1 MREEVFFS
9 VFMCVYN
16 KDELLEHA
24 IASVLE
30 QSETSLELLILD
42 NSDSNREKTWS
53 ILSEISEKD
62 FRVKI
67 FRSSENVGWAKG
79 ASLLLK
85 QASGRYMTF
94 LAADD

>member
-30 QSETSLELLILD
+30 QSETSLD
-42 NSDSNREKTWS
+42 RKS
-53 ILSEISEKD
+53 
-62 FRVKI
+62 V
-67 FRSSENVGWAKG
+67 V
-79 ASLLLK
+79 
-85 QASGRYMTF
+85 
-94 LAADD
+94 